1 MREVT
6 MMTEDFAAFLG
17 IDWADQKHAIAYSRA
32 GSSEVVEETIK
43 HDAKELED
51 LVLRLRKEFPK
62 GRIAVIVEQSRGALF
77 YGLIKYDFL
86 VLFLPNPKSFARY
99 REAFSCSG
107 AKSDPSDALLLL
119 DLLQKHHSQLRAWS
133 PEDAQTRELRM
144 LAEYRRRLIHDRSR
158 LINRLTSILKCYF
171 PEALQWTGDL
181 SRKLALD
188 FLQRW
193 STLQAVKKVRPSTL
207 RCFYQKHGSRRK
219 QLMEKRISQIR
230 NAIPFTTDPAI
241 ICASQR
247 MVQAIVGQ
255 LVALRQSVEEFDL
268 KIAQLFEQHPDQFLY
283 EGLPGAGP
291 VLQPRL
297 AVAFGSDRS
306 RFQSALEVQQFSGI
320 APVTEGSGK
329 SKTIY
334 RRRACPKFILQTF
347 HEFADHSV
355 ARSRWARAYYLQQ
368 KQRGNSHHAAV
379 RSLAYKWIR
388 ILFRCW
394 KNQVVYNEDT
404 YLQSLIRSR
413 SPLVALIA

>member
-1 MREVT
+1 MNE
-6 MMTEDFAAFLG
+6 EFAAFFA
-17 IDWADQKHAIAYSRA
+17 IDWADEKHAFAYSGA
-32 GSSEVVEETIK
+32 GLSEVVEGTIK
-43 HDAKELED
+43 HNAKELED

-62 GRIAVIVEQSRGALF
+62 GRIAVIVEQSRGSLL
-77 YGLIKYDFL
+77 YGLMKYDFL
-86 VLFLPNPKSFARY
+86 VLYLPNPKSFARY
-99 REAFSCSG
+99 REAFCSSG

-119 DLLQKHHSQLRAWS
+119 DLLQKHNSQLRAWS
-133 PEDAQTRELRM
+133 PEDSQTRELRM

-158 LINRLTSILKCYF
+158 LINRLTSLLKCYF

-181 SRKLALD
+181 STRLAQD

-193 STLQAVKKVRPSTL
+193 STLQAVKKVRPASL
-207 RCFYQKHGSRRK
+207 RSFYQKHGSRRK
-219 QLMEKRISQIR
+219 KLIEQRISQIR

-241 ICASQR
+241 IFASER
-247 MVQAIVGQ
+247 MAQAIVSQ
-255 LVALRQSVEEFDL
+255 LSALRESIEGFDL
-268 KIAQLFEQHPDQFLY
+268 RIAQLFEQYPDRFLY

-291 VLQPRL
+291 VLRPRL
-297 AVAFGSDRS
+297 AAVFGLDRS

-334 RRRACPKFILQTF
+334 RRRACPKFMLQTF

-394 KNQVVYNEDT
+394 MNQVVYHEDT
-404 YLQSLIRSR
+404 YLQSLAKTG

>member
-1 MREVT
+1 MNE
-6 MMTEDFAAFLG
+6 EFAAFLA
-17 IDWADQKHAIAYSRA
+17 IDWADEKHAIAYTGA
-32 GSSEVVEETIK
+32 GSSEVVEGTIK
-43 HDAKELED
+43 HNAKELED
-51 LVLRLRKEFPK
+51 MVLRLRKEFPK

-77 YGLIKYDFL
+77 YGLMKYDFL

-99 REAFSCSG
+99 REAFRCSG

-119 DLLQKHHSQLRAWS
+119 DLLRKHYRQLRAWS
-133 PEDAQTRELRM
+133 AEDPQTRELRM
-144 LAEYRRRLIHDRSR
+144 LAEYRRRLVHDRSR
-158 LINRLTSILKCYF
+158 LINRLTSLLKCYF

-181 SRKLALD
+181 STKLAQD

-193 STLQAVKKVRPSTL
+193 STLEAVKKVRPTTL
-207 RCFYQKHGSRRK
+207 RSFYQKHGSRRK
-219 QLMEKRISQIR
+219 KLIEQRISQIR

-241 ICASQR
+241 ICASER
-247 MVQAIVGQ
+247 MAQAIVSQ
-255 LVALRQSVEEFDL
+255 LAALRESIEGFDQ
-268 KIAQLFEQHPDQFLY
+268 KIAQLFEQHPDRFLY
-283 EGLPGAGP
+283 ENLPGAGP

-297 AVAFGSDRS
+297 AAAFGSDRS

-329 SKTIY
+329 SKIIY

-394 KNQVVYNEDT
+394 SNRITYNEDT
-404 YLQSLIRSR
+404 YLQSLVKAR